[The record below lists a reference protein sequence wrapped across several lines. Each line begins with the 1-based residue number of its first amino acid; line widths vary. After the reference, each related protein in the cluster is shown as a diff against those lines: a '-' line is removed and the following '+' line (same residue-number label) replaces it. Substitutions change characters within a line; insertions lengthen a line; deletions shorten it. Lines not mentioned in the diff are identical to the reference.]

1 MKNYVKL
8 CNALEAEFNTN
19 DSQRQK
25 WQQQVEAAVGK
36 TSYTLA
42 ITDNYDFIT
51 KELADEQVEA
61 VELRTVTYVG
71 TLDSE
76 LRFYD
81 AQWQTVRELA
91 TGDVYALETDDV
103 YDY

>member
-8 CNALEAEFNTN
+8 CNALEAEVDANSN
-19 DSQRQK
+19 KREQ

-36 TSYTLA
+36 RSYMLA
-42 ITDNYDFIT
+42 TENYDFVV
-51 KELADEQVEA
+51 KQLADEQVEA
-61 VELRTVTYVG
+61 IELRTVTCAG

-81 AQWQTVRELA
+81 TQWQTVRELA

-103 YDY
+103 YDC